1 MAVGEAKKKATCGVG
16 RDQGI
21 RLQFA
26 TRTFLQVVSWLE
38 NGFGALSVRNADP
51 DKYFEELL
59 NSTIRS
65 SGKKTRGAK
74 AIAIFLAEVNEV
86 VKKSLHGNCA
96 EMQKAL
102 GSAGCFSYHTIQC

>member
-1 MAVGEAKKKATCGVG
+1 MG
-16 RDQGI
+16 GI

-26 TRTFLQVVSWLE
+26 TGTFLQAVSWLE

-51 DKYFEELL
+51 AKCFEELL

-65 SGKKTRGAK
+65 SGKKTRGGK
-74 AIAIFLAEVNEV
+74 AIAMFLAEVNEV

-96 EMQKAL
+96 EMQEAL
-102 GSAGCFSYHTIQC
+102 GSVGCFSYLTIQR